1 MTKILLI
8 EDEPQH
14 TMLAKIRLKAEG
26 FEVESASTGV
36 EGVAEAGK
44 TAPDVILLDLVLP
57 DMAPEELIA
66 SLRSAAYT
74 ERTPIIL
81 FTALDAYELQRKR
94 LDREISGLVQKPY
107 EPGELIREIKRV
119 VKMQD

>member
-36 EGVAEAGK
+36 EGV
-44 TAPDVILLDLVLP
+44 
-57 DMAPEELIA
+57 
-66 SLRSAAYT
+66 
-74 ERTPIIL
+74 
-81 FTALDAYELQRKR
+81 LQANRN
-94 LDREISGLVQKPY
+94 VM
-107 EPGELIREIKRV
+107 V
-119 VKMQD
+119 CVF